1 MATPGQRRPGAEKC
15 FLALTSILNE
25 TAGLLKADVDF
36 ALLHGRNE
44 QGGLLLLPGAGRAA
58 VNGLG
63 RARLRLMSLGPNGRL
78 PCPSGVLAKQSLPV
92 TRPMGRW
99 HRENERRTA

>member
-1 MATPGQRRPGAEKC
+1 MATPGQRRPGAEKW
-15 FLALTSILNE
+15 FLALTFILNE
-25 TAGLLKADVDF
+25 TAGLLKADVDV

-63 RARLRLMSLGPNGRL
+63 EGEVTRDVAWTQRRVTVSFRSSGEAI
-78 PCPSGVLAKQSLPV
+78 PSGYAADGPKAS
-92 TRPMGRW
+92 RK
-99 HRENERRTA
+99 